1 MQGYD
6 PVNLAS
12 FNEFDHH
19 TCASLMYQ
27 DWADHTST
35 DGRGADSQG
44 LPGRRK
50 LQGDKHNIHTF
61 RNFLHCC
68 LVI

>member
-19 TCASLMYQ
+19 TCASLMYP

-35 DGRGADSQG
+35 DGGGADSQG

-50 LQGDKHNIHTF
+50 LQGDKHNICTF